1 MSDQALTPEQAF
13 AKKLQTGCHAL
24 VDGFGTSYGYVP
36 SLGAGVAF
44 LVLFG
49 LSFLVHTVQAVW
61 KRSWW
66 TLVFSVGCICRL
78 SLCAPRRNIWTQD

>member
-13 AKKLQTGCHAL
+13 QQQLKIGCHAYI
-24 VDGFGTSYGYVP
+24 DGFKSGYGYVP
-36 SLGAGVAF
+36 SLPAGIVF

-66 TLVFSVGCICRL
+66 TLLFSVGCISMSAL
-78 SLCAPRRNIWTQD
+78 